1 MNNLNAHFS
10 LPEVY
15 GESLSYYEVLKKL
28 TDKVNEL
35 IKNYGTVPELIRAI
49 EEMLSKNL
57 NSVIKTI
64 ATDNRESNTAVKL
77 YKQHDLLYAVFGEE
91 LKLYEVLTDFTEE
104 NTVLVV
110 GENIREVNISEL
122 HAEIRK
128 LINDNQAAIRA
139 LQHVVTSHSEELSS
153 MQRAIGAIE
162 NHNEQS
168 DLKINS
174 LTSGLSSVENKNTE
188 QDREIASIK
197 LKNETQ
203 DNEIKGIK
211 EKNVIQDTHIESIEE
226 TNLNQEK
233 EIVAIKSKNETQDN
247 EINGVKNEINN
258 LGYVTPEMKGAYGDG
273 VHDDSNALQ
282 LAIETKKAVLTPGKT
297 YKITQPLTIA
307 NGIFIEGRNATIKG
321 VGCNV
326 ILDNTT
332 SEKLCFRNINFET
345 DQTNAVEIYCS
356 ESTFENCKFTGNLYF
371 AQGAE
376 TPIERT
382 KNTITNCRF
391 TNGAIVTQTGGLVT
405 DGIISNCI
413 FNNTDHSIVIED
425 ALRWSI
431 SNCKV
436 YGTTDK
442 CAIVLRN
449 ANFTTLDGIYTPSI
463 TTPDFP
469 PEEGMPQDPEEQ
481 MKYIYNYPR
490 GALSV
495 RSDGIVNIQNSN
507 FSESYLDIKS
517 TIEGTVSNNMA
528 IFISNCTYNGPTDP
542 MSMSFEVENK
552 IHEINIRGL
561 YNSGPGAYYLKTSGY
576 VFEYNVSVNPTEG
589 NIDYRVLPD
598 GVAFIGISTKYRP
611 GEQPNY
617 VKSYAI
623 PIMNTYVNNV
633 KTVVAEIPSNE
644 YGLTLLTKTLED
656 GRVACGFKINNG
668 YIGHGYILGSNYPS
682 LENYK

>member
-1 MNNLNAHFS
+1 MNNINAHFS

-104 NTVLVV
+104 NTALVV

-139 LQHVVTSHSEELSS
+139 LQYVVTSHSEELTSIHS
-153 MQRAIGAIE
+153 TIDAIE
-162 NHNEQS
+162 NHNAQS
-168 DLKINS
+168 DTKINS
-174 LTSGLSSVENKNTE
+174 LTTGLSSVENKNAE
-188 QDREIASIK
+188 QDSEIA
-197 LKNETQ
+197 LL
-203 DNEIKGIK
+203 K
-211 EKNVIQDTHIESIEE
+211 EKNKIQDNKIKEIRDNDVIQDSSIESLEE
-226 TNLNQEK
+226 QAHNQLM

-258 LGYVTPEMKGAYGDG
+258 LGYVTPEMKGAYGNG
-273 VHDDSNALQ
+273 VHDDSNAVQ

-297 YKITQPLTIA
+297 YKITRPLTIA
-307 NGIFIEGRNATIKG
+307 NGVYIDGRNATIKA

-332 SEKLCFRNINFET
+332 TEKLCFRNINFET

-371 AQGAE
+371 AQGAD
-376 TPIERT
+376 TPTERT
-382 KNTITNCRF
+382 KNTINNCRF
-391 TNGAIVTQTGGLVT
+391 TNGGIVTQSGGLVT

-413 FNNTDHSIVIED
+413 FNNTGHSIVIED

-449 ANFTTLDGIYTPSI
+449 ADYTTLDGIYTPSI
-463 TTPDFP
+463 NVPDP
-469 PEEGMPQDPEEQ
+469 PVEEIPKDPAEEEA
-481 MKYIYNYPR
+481 YLFNYPF
-490 GALSV
+490 GALNIHT
-495 RSDGIVNIQNSN
+495 DGVVNIENCNFGNSDVIL
-507 FSESYLDIKS
+507 EPI
-517 TIEGTVSNNMA
+517 TEGNSKDTNCL
-528 IFISNCTYNGPTDP
+528 FISNSTAKGFSGGAKNKCYINTRTGAPGHHSLYRSGFVQQYPIFVYGADQSKFGHRSVPDGIAFVHVYSDIAGQYNK
-542 MSMSFEVENK
+542 V
-552 IHEINIRGL
+552 
-561 YNSGPGAYYLKTSGY
+561 Y
-576 VFEYNVSVNPTEG
+576 VVPLVNYEESYNV
-589 NIDYRVLPD
+589 YKVL
-598 GVAFIGISTKYRP
+598 AS
-611 GEQPNY
+611 
-617 VKSYAI
+617 
-623 PIMNTYVNNV
+623 
-633 KTVVAEIPSNE
+633 IPSNDC
-644 YGLTLLTKTLED
+644 GLAIEQKTLAD
-656 GRVACGFKINNG
+656 GKTGIIFTVNSGLRGSARIIGQSFK
-668 YIGHGYILGSNYPS
+668 
-682 LENYK
+682 